1 VADYGGVSLLHQ
13 HHGISHDAAE
23 SAALAFNAGLDA
35 LSCRKMTARGP
46 QTPLSAG

>member
-23 SAALAFNAGLDA
+23 SAALAFNAGLDVE
-35 LSCRKMTARGP
+35 LPKDDCARHLAK
-46 QTPLSAG
+46 PLSAG